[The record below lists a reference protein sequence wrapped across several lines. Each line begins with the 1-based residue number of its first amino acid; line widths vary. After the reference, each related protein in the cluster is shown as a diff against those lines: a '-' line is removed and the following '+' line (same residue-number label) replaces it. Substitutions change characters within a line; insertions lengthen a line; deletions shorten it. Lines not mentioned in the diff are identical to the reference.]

1 MQIHSSCV
9 AASLP
14 VLVAAA
20 LLTQSLPATQAA
32 DPAPKVANRAETGS
46 EAKPHPL
53 DAPLELA
60 RASLKALDAVKDY
73 EAIFIKKE
81 MVNGIMYPHHMRLKH
96 RLSPFSV
103 YMLYLKMHQGREVI
117 YVEGQNNGNLVAHE
131 TGIAGLI
138 GAIQIA
144 PNSPQAMA
152 EGTNPI
158 TRIGMPKMVEGIIDQ
173 WERERPYGAD
183 EIEVK
188 YYPNAKLGDR
198 ACQVIE
204 SKYLAPRKHFKYH
217 MSRLYLD
224 KETNFPVRIEQ
235 YGFPP
240 TANGRPPLVGEWTY
254 KDIKANVGLKDID
267 FDVRNPSYNF

>member
-1 MQIHSSCV
+1 MQCTCFPRVSF
-9 AASLP
+9 LP
-14 VLVAAA
+14 ALVAA
-20 LLTQSLPATQAA
+20 LLLSSSACDLQADDSGTKIA
-32 DPAPKVANRAETGS
+32 KRTEVAEGCRAQ
-46 EAKPHPL
+46 PL
-53 DAPLELA
+53 HAPLQ
-60 RASLKALDAVKDY
+60 ASRDSLRSLEKLWDW

-96 RLSPFSV
+96 RVKPFSV

-138 GAIQIA
+138 GAIQLA
-144 PNSPQAMA
+144 PTSAQAMA

-158 TRIGMPKMVEGIIDQ
+158 TRIGMTKMVEGIIDQ
-173 WERERPYGAD
+173 YERELAGNPD

-204 SKYLAPRKHFKYH
+204 STYLVPRPHFKYH
-217 MSRLYLD
+217 RSRLYLD
-224 KETNFPVRIEQ
+224 KETNSPVRIEQ

-240 TANGRPPLVGEWTY
+240 SPGGRPVLVGEWTY
-254 KDIKANVGLKDID
+254 QNIKTNVGLKDID